1 MTRMKPEI
9 EIDGAF
15 GEGGGQIIRTA
26 LSLSLVTS
34 KSFRIFNLRAR
45 RQKPGL
51 RPQHLAAVKA
61 AQKISGSEAIGAEIG
76 SGDLSFFPKPARPG
90 DFRIDIHTA
99 GSTGLVFQTL
109 LPVLANLDRASRLLI
124 TGGTHN
130 PKSPCFNFISDCFLK
145 IISLMGIEVEPEISR
160 YGFYPKG
167 RGEVSFKIHPWKNR
181 DVVFKATEPAFWQG
195 PEVEIL
201 LAGLEMHIAERERD
215 EAAERLGVDPGSMKI
230 NFLPSDMGPGNAML
244 IKYSGA
250 HGRSEIFTGYGEPGK
265 RAERVASEVCR
276 EAKYFVKSGAQLDPY
291 LADQLL
297 IYLAMSAGGEF
308 TTNQP
313 SSHFHTNL
321 KIIREFIK
329 VGDELSHPAP
339 DLSLVKI
346 FPA

>member
-1 MTRMKPEI
+1 MNPEI
-9 EIDGAF
+9 EIDGGF

-26 LSLSLVTS
+26 LSLSLITG

-61 AQKISGSEAIGAEIG
+61 AQKISGSEAAGAEIG

-90 DFRIDIHTA
+90 DYRIDIHTA
-99 GSTGLVFQTL
+99 GSSGLVFSTL
-109 LPVLANLDRASRLLI
+109 LPALANLGQTSRLLI

-130 PKSPCFNFISDCFLK
+130 PKSPCFNFISECFLK
-145 IISLMGIEVEPEISR
+145 IISLLGIEVEPEISR

-167 RGEVSFKIHPWKNR
+167 RGEVSFKIHPWKKQ
-181 DVVFKATEPAFWQG
+181 DVVFKMTEPASWQG
-195 PEVEIL
+195 PEVEII
-201 LAGLEMHIAERERD
+201 LAGLEMHIAERERA
-215 EAAERLGVDPGSMKI
+215 EAAERLKIDPGSVKI
-230 NFLPSDMGPGNAML
+230 NFLPSDMGPGNAVL

-250 HGRSEIFTGYGEPGK
+250 GGRSEIFTGFGEPGK

-276 EAKYFVKSGAQLDPY
+276 DAKNFVKSGAQLDPY
-291 LADQLL
+291 LADQVL
-297 IYLAMSAGGEF
+297 IYLAMSAGGEI
-308 TTNQP
+308 TTNQLT
-313 SSHFHTNL
+313 SHFHTNL

-329 VGDELSHPAP
+329 VRDEFSHPAP

-346 FPA
+346 FRA